1 MSLQDAL
8 DAALESVPDCKV
20 VGYIDISSGLVLRKA
35 VDSPVAQEIL
45 DRIAAVASALWQGR
59 EFPGFV
65 SEQLK
70 LSEPSDGLFLL
81 SAPRQTYLFAQ
92 SPKHDEHAICFRCG
106 TDVEATELFQ
116 AAKPAIKA
124 IIDAF

>member
-35 VDSPVAQEIL
+35 VETPVAQEIL
-45 DRIAAVASALWQGR
+45 DRIASVASALWQGTQL
-59 EFPGFV
+59 PGFV
-65 SEQLK
+65 AEQLK

-81 SAPRQTYLFAQ
+81 AAPRQTYLFAQ
-92 SPKHDEHAICFRCG
+92 SPKHEEHAICFRCG
-106 TDVEATELFQ
+106 TDIKAAELFK

-124 IIDAF
+124 ISNAF

>member
-8 DAALESVPDCKV
+8 DAALDAVPDCKV

-35 VDSPVAQEIL
+35 VESPVAQEIL
-45 DRIAAVASALWQGR
+45 DRIAAVASALWKGR
-59 EFPGFV
+59 EFSGFV

-70 LSEPSDGLFLL
+70 LSEPSDGMFLL

-106 TDVEATELFQ
+106 TDVEASELYK

-124 IIDAF
+124 ITDAF